1 MILTDFVENNCAE
14 GAYFDPVK
22 VEVQPKVLFKPI
34 GLSYRDLASIF
45 WTPFLAICG
54 RCVTFNCL
62 RSGPGHL
69 QIGSDNVCLSVI
81 HPSIHQHIVTF
92 LRSVHGTLP
101 NPPRSR
107 LDQGTRPLE
116 PSLSP
121 GSSCTC
127 LAHSQVVCACK

>member
-1 MILTDFVENNCAE
+1 MRLCAPKTNLGDFCAE

-62 RSGPGHL
+62 RSGPGHP
-69 QIGSDNVCLSVI
+69 QIGPDNVCRS
-81 HPSIHQHIVTF
+81 SIPHQHIITF
-92 LRSVHGTLP
+92 QRSVHARYR
-101 NPPRSR
+101 PP
-107 LDQGTRPLE
+107 PE
-116 PSLSP
+116 PHP
-121 GSSCTC
+121 
-127 LAHSQVVCACK
+127 